1 MFAEERLRAED
12 GGVDFALVGSNW
24 GGRMGASGLHEYR
37 SELTACSPSQE
48 PVRPP
53 WHGRGQGFEFES
65 PKLHQLTCVALIPSA
80 RRFAIGF

>member
-24 GGRMGASGLHEYR
+24 GAEWGASGLHAWCNAR
-37 SELTACSPSQE
+37 TCVDSLTACSPSQE

-53 WHGRGQGFEFES
+53 WHGRGQGFES
-65 PKLHQLTCVALIPSA
+65 TKLHQ
-80 RRFAIGF
+80 IGNFVL